1 MSSEGRGHDVLFLS
15 FVVFSFF
22 VFRLS
27 FFLVVVCRMLSS
39 RGGRSEGALRRRGVG
54 EAATR
59 ALPFAL
65 AHRTRDEISIA
76 FARMFFPIRNQERV
90 ISWGPPLPLPS
101 AGNDLDFVIFV
112 RLRTLSPRNE
122 NNEMTCFLIHALSPP
137 TPPALPT
144 QPNPTTQPN
153 PSTVNI
159 GHPIKFAGIRST
171 PTKYGPPPLPANEEG
186 IV

>member
-1 MSSEGRGHDVLFLS
+1 MSSEGRGKYVLFLS
-15 FVVFSFF
+15 FVVFSFL
-22 VFRLS
+22 VFRFSFIVFLGRRLS
-27 FFLVVVCRMLSS
+27 DAVVEG
-39 RGGRSEGALRRRGVG
+39 RGGEGRGGG

-137 TPPALPT
+137 YSPRPPNPT
-144 QPNPTTQPN
+144 QPNPTQPNPTRPNPTQPN
-153 PSTVNI
+153 PT
-159 GHPIKFAGIRST
+159 HPN
-171 PTKYGPPPLPANEEG
+171 PTQPNPTQPNPTQPVHG
-186 IV
+186 

>member
-1 MSSEGRGHDVLFLS
+1 VSSEGRGHDVLFLS

-137 TPPALPT
+137 YSPRPPNPT
-144 QPNPTTQPN
+144 QPNPTQLNPTQPN
-153 PSTVNI
+153 PTQPVH
-159 GHPIKFAGIRST
+159 G
-171 PTKYGPPPLPANEEG
+171 
-186 IV
+186 